1 MLSAAADVFCRRE
14 EIKEVS
20 EKGGKDRGEKD
31 RGQRGRESDENRGIS
46 FAQPFFPRSFQ
57 PDVSRGARYPR
68 IVDGRCARE
77 STC

>member
-31 RGQRGRESDENRGIS
+31 RGQRERESDENRGILRDHS
-46 FAQPFFPRSFQ
+46 SPVRFNL
-57 PDVSRGARYPR
+57 DVPRGAIPPHRR
-68 IVDGRCARE
+68 
-77 STC
+77 